1 MKIVCGENGSTI
13 LSEDERFHILIM
25 KFQNK
30 INNDTPTVALT
41 NPKQFDLNNNL
52 IRFQK
57 ISFCK
62 CLKHDSKPSPNYEQ
76 LV

>member
-41 NPKQFDLNNNL
+41 NPKKFDLNNNL
-52 IRFQK
+52 I
-57 ISFCK
+57 
-62 CLKHDSKPSPNYEQ
+62 
-76 LV
+76 